1 MSVEKRENNVK
12 SDENNV
18 FQKNLEVRFFPTI
31 KRVDIELEISRTKN
45 QKMEKSSNYI
55 VCI

>member
-18 FQKNLEVRFFPTI
+18 FQKNLEVRFFQLSRGLTLNWKFQEPRI
-31 KRVDIELEISRTKN
+31 KKWRNLAII
-45 QKMEKSSNYI
+45 
-55 VCI
+55 